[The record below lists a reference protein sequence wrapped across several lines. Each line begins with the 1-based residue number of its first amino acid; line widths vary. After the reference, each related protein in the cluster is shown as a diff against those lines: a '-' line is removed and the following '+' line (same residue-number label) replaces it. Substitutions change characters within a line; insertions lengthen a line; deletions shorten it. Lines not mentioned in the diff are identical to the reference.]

1 MNFLMTMELVDSA
14 PDTLFG
20 IVPDRTGVRHHDIG
34 VVHILGAVVTGLFE
48 NGENNFRVIYVH
60 LAAVSLDIYLFV
72 IHNLHAFLIKSLAWP
87 LNALY
92 GTFIAYLICKVIIFI
107 NFFYICNLSFHI
119 GDQDLNDIRR

>member
-20 IVPDRTGVRHHDIG
+20 IVPDGTGVRHHDIG

-60 LAAVSLDIYLFV
+60 LAAVSLDIYFFV
-72 IHNLHAFLIKSLAWP
+72 THNLHAFLIKKFGMASERTVWHIHCLFDMQS
-87 LNALY
+87 Y
-92 GTFIAYLICKVIIFI
+92 
-107 NFFYICNLSFHI
+107 NFY
-119 GDQDLNDIRR
+119 